1 MPVNPI
7 VRLQPV
13 NLAQLEALLRHNNLP
28 TQDCAEQA
36 QHFYGIFDG
45 DELIAAGG
53 LEPAADYVLLRS
65 IVVKQQYRGSGLARS
80 ISEYLISLAEA
91 EGRQAVYLL
100 TETAGSY
107 FQKLGFTLL
116 SRADVPAAI
125 EQTRQFSALCPDS
138 ATCLVMPLPRQ

>member
-1 MPVNPI
+1 
-7 VRLQPV
+7 
-13 NLAQLEALLRHNNLP
+13 LLRDNNLP
-28 TQDCAEQA
+28 AEDCAAQA
-36 QHFYGIFDG
+36 QNFFGIFDG

-65 IVVKQQYRGSGLARS
+65 VVVKKQYRASGLARS

-107 FQKLGFTLL
+107 FQKLGFAPM
-116 SRADVPAAI
+116 SRADVPVAI
-125 EQTRQFSALCPDS
+125 AQTRQFSALCPDS
-138 ATCLVMPLPRQ
+138 ASCLVMPIPRQ